1 MKISRNTVATVNF
14 VVTDQDGKV
23 VGRTDPKHPIEALI
37 GHGSLVIGLEQALD
51 GREKGDSFSTTLNPA
66 LAYGEIDNSLIQTI
80 DKRMF
85 GDFPL
90 EVGNVFE
97 ADTSRGRV
105 GVVVKEIREKDD
117 AQLVTEIASLKEE
130 LYQLR
135 FEKATG
141 TIENPNRIREV
152 RKTIAKMMTVQN
164 ERKLSAAK
172 GQ

>member
-1 MKISRNTVATVNF
+1 MIS
-14 VVTDQDGKV
+14 
-23 VGRTDPKHPIEALI
+23 
-37 GHGSLVIGLEQALD
+37 
-51 GREKGDSFSTTLNPA
+51 
-66 LAYGEIDNSLIQTI
+66 
-80 DKRMF
+80 M
-85 GDFPL
+85 
-90 EVGNVFE
+90 
-97 ADTSRGRV
+97 
-105 GVVVKEIREKDD
+105 KEIREKDD